1 MLRDAKWLPLR
12 IAAGCLSAVGL
23 CIAEGP
29 FVLHFPTGVVPQTF
43 ACLAS
48 KHSEL
53 SVAMH
58 MLRDAKGQ
66 RACHA
71 CASFRE
77 VSSGL
82 AADSRVQKTRADIKG
97 MGCCNHD
104 GIRLVLTIALMT
116 TMTATMTKR
125 YAALC
130 LHCKARVLAAATLV
144 ILLPRLLPLHC

>member
-48 KHSEL
+48 THSEL

-71 CASFRE
+71 CASFRGQL
-77 VSSGL
+77 SSGL
-82 AADSRVQKTRADIKG
+82 AADSRVQTRADRKG
-97 MGCCNHD
+97 MGCNHD

-144 ILLPRLLPLHC
+144 ILLPRLLPLHS